1 MAKNMFLNVL
11 YNIVIFICLITG
23 YQYGI
28 EQKQYWYILGAVI
41 IIAIF
46 ITLKIRLLKQVKSAQ
61 KKP

>member
-11 YNIVIFICLITG
+11 YNVIIFTCLITA

-28 EQKQYWYILGAVI
+28 VQKQYGYIAGAVL

-46 ITLKIRLLKQVKSAQ
+46 ITLKIRLLKEVKRMQ

>member
-1 MAKNMFLNVL
+1 MFLNVL

-23 YQYGI
+23 YEYGIDRKQYG
-28 EQKQYWYILGAVI
+28 YIVAAVL

-46 ITLKIRLLKQVKSAQ
+46 ITLKIRLLKEVKRMQ

>member
-1 MAKNMFLNVL
+1 MGKKLLINTL
-11 YNIVIFICLITG
+11 YSVIIMVSLITG

-28 EQKQYWYILGAVI
+28 VQKQYGYILGAVI

-46 ITLKIRLLKQVKSAQ
+46 VVLKIRLLKEIKEAQ